1 MKRVCKPGNL
11 IKNIQ
16 GGKILLLTSGRSNYD
31 ILNLY
36 LEYK

>member
-1 MKRVCKPGNL
+1 MKRVCKPGKT
-11 IKNIQ
+11 IQNIQ
-16 GGKILLLTSGRSNYD
+16 GGKILILASGRSDYD